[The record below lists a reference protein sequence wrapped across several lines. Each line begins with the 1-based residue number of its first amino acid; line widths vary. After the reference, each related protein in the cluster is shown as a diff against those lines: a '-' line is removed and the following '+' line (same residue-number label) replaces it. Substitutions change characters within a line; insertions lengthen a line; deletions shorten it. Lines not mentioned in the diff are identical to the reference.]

1 MTNDTRTE
9 IETLETLRLPELQ
22 ARFEE
27 VVGEPTR
34 CPNRTYLM
42 RRITEALEGDGAQA
56 PTEEAVEAAPE
67 EEALPADAASDD
79 EPEDSASEDTEDD
92 DEPEES
98 ASDEPGES
106 TNPDANEEEPQPAD
120 APRPKLTKL
129 SVPELQAL
137 YVEVVGRPTSS
148 ANKRYLVWKIREA
161 QRGRVPV
168 GPRRGRRGDGPAP
181 EHKVLPLRMEAE
193 QVARLDE
200 ARSRLGLKSRM
211 DLFRRALHAYL
222 EAQGEQEVAALFATD
237 ATTEA

>member
-9 IETLETLRLPELQ
+9 IETLESLRLPELQ

-34 CPNRTYLM
+34 CPNRTFLM
-42 RRITEALEGDGAQA
+42 RRITEALESREAQT
-56 PTEEAVEAAPE
+56 PTEEEAPAETTSAEPQPEEAAPPTE
-67 EEALPADAASDD
+67 PTSD
-79 EPEDSASEDTEDD
+79 EPEP
-92 DEPEES
+92 EPE
-98 ASDEPGES
+98 GEALDS
-106 TNPDANEEEPQPAD
+106 ETSEGAPQTDD
-120 APRPKLTKL
+120 APRPKLSKL

-137 YVEVVGRPTSS
+137 YVEVLGRGTSS
-148 ANKRYLVWKIREA
+148 ANKRYLIWKIREA

-222 EAQGEQEVAALFATD
+222 EAQGEQEVAALFATE
-237 ATTEA
+237 EA